1 MEWNGRWNGRG
12 ILVWN
17 MEDFR
22 YGKEWK
28 ILRME
33 WNAIFHTFH
42 TWISLTE

>member
-1 MEWNGRWNGRG
+1 MEWNGRG
-12 ILVWN
+12 ILIWN

-33 WNAIFHTFH
+33 WNAIFHT
-42 TWISLTE
+42 WISLTE